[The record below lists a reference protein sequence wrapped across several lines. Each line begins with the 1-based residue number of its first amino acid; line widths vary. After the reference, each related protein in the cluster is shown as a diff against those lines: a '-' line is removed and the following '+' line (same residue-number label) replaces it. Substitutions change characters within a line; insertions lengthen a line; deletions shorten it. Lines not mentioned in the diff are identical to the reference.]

1 MAGLS
6 RYASKLVKVKSYINS
21 LQEVFSEMNRTR
33 KFLALSSIALIVI
46 MVMGIASFGAAAAK
60 PRMAIVFATG
70 GLGDKSFNDSAYEG
84 MKRAEKDLGIEFDQ
98 AEPQAV
104 AEYESLLMRF
114 AQTRKYDLII
124 SIGFDQ
130 ADALQVVAERFP
142 NQKFAIVDTAV
153 DAPNVASYVYKEA
166 ERGFVVGAV
175 AGLMT
180 TKAGDPRIVSDKQVV
195 GVIGGMDIP
204 LIRANVA
211 GYIAGAKYV
220 NSKVEVK
227 YAYVGHWA
235 DPAKCKEM
243 ANAMLD
249 EGVDVLWLAAG
260 RSGLGGI
267 KAAEERNR
275 YAIGADSDQGYL
287 APNNILTNG
296 MKLVDNTVYMAVEA
310 VLKDQFKPGMNLLG
324 LKEGAL
330 GYSENLVPQDIM
342 AEVDKLAEKVA
353 SGELTVPEDVDQ
365 VEPWLKAQGK

>member
-1 MAGLS
+1 M
-6 RYASKLVKVKSYINS
+6 
-21 LQEVFSEMNRTR
+21 
-33 KFLALSSIALIVI
+33 VI
-46 MVMGIASFGAAAAK
+46 GMVMGSVSSGLAADK
-60 PRMAIVFATG
+60 PRIAIVFATG

-84 MKRAEKDLGIEFDQ
+84 MLRAEKELGIEFDQ

-114 AQTRKYDLII
+114 AQTRRYDLII

-130 ADALQVVAERFP
+130 ADALQVVSGRFP
-142 NQKFAIVDTAV
+142 DQKFAIVDTAV
-153 DAPNVASYVYKEA
+153 DAPNVASYVYREA

-180 TKAGDPRIVSDKQVV
+180 KRAEDPRIVPDKQII

-211 GYIAGAKYV
+211 GYIAGAKFV
-220 NSKVEVK
+220 NPEVEVK
-227 YAYVGHWA
+227 YSYVGDWA

-249 EGVDVLWLAAG
+249 EGVDVIWLAAG

-267 KAAEERNR
+267 MAAEERNR
-275 YAIGADSDQGYL
+275 FAIGADVDQGYL
-287 APNNILTNG
+287 APDHILTNG
-296 MKLVDNTVYMAVEA
+296 MKLVDNTVFMAIEA
-310 VLKDQFKPGMNLLG
+310 VLKDEFTPGTNMLG

-330 GYSENLVPQDIM
+330 GYSHNLIPADIIE
-342 AEVDKLAEKVA
+342 EVDKLAERVA
-353 SGELTVPEDVDQ
+353 SGELTVPEEIDQ
-365 VEPWLKAQGK
+365 VDAWLKAQGK

>member
-1 MAGLS
+1 
-6 RYASKLVKVKSYINS
+6 
-21 LQEVFSEMNRTR
+21 
-33 KFLALSSIALIVI
+33 
-46 MVMGIASFGAAAAK
+46 
-60 PRMAIVFATG
+60 VFATG

-84 MKRAEKDLGIEFDQ
+84 MLRAEKELGIEFDQ

-114 AQTRKYDLII
+114 AQTRRYDLII

-130 ADALQVVAERFP
+130 ADALQVVSGRFP
-142 NQKFAIVDTAV
+142 DQKFAIVDTAV
-153 DAPNVASYVYKEA
+153 DAPNVASYVYREA

-180 TKAGDPRIVSDKQVV
+180 KRAEDPRIVPDKQII

-211 GYIAGAKYV
+211 GYIAGAKFA
-220 NSKVEVK
+220 NPEVEVK
-227 YAYVGHWA
+227 YSYVGDWA

-249 EGVDVLWLAAG
+249 EGVDVIWLAAG

-267 KAAEERNR
+267 MAAEERNR
-275 YAIGADSDQGYL
+275 FAIGADVDQGYL
-287 APNNILTNG
+287 APDHILTNG
-296 MKLVDNTVYMAVEA
+296 MKLVDNTVFMAIEA
-310 VLKDQFKPGMNLLG
+310 VLKDEFTPGTNMLG

-330 GYSENLVPQDIM
+330 GYSHNLIPADIIE
-342 AEVDKLAEKVA
+342 EVDKLAERVA
-353 SGELTVPEDVDQ
+353 SGELTVPEEIDQ
-365 VEPWLKAQGK
+365 VDAWLKAQGK

>member
-1 MAGLS
+1 
-6 RYASKLVKVKSYINS
+6 
-21 LQEVFSEMNRTR
+21 
-33 KFLALSSIALIVI
+33 LIVV

-84 MKRAEKDLGIEFDQ
+84 MLRAEKELGIEFDQ

-114 AQTRKYDLII
+114 AQTRRYDLII

-130 ADALQVVAERFP
+130 ADALQVVSGRFP
-142 NQKFAIVDTAV
+142 DQKFAIVDTAV
-153 DAPNVASYVYKEA
+153 DAPNVASYVYREA

-180 TKAGDPRIVSDKQVV
+180 KRAEDPRIVPDKQII

-211 GYIAGAKYV
+211 GYIAGAKFA
-220 NSKVEVK
+220 NPEVEVK
-227 YAYVGHWA
+227 YSYVGDWA

-249 EGVDVLWLAAG
+249 EGVDVIWLAAG

-267 KAAEERNR
+267 MAAEERNR
-275 YAIGADSDQGYL
+275 FAIGADVDQGYL
-287 APNNILTNG
+287 APDHILTNG
-296 MKLVDNTVYMAVEA
+296 MKLVDNTVFMAIEA
-310 VLKDQFKPGMNLLG
+310 VLKDEFTPGTNMLG

-330 GYSENLVPQDIM
+330 GYSHNLIPADIIE
-342 AEVDKLAEKVA
+342 EVDKLAERVA
-353 SGELTVPEDVDQ
+353 SGELTVPEEIDQ
-365 VEPWLKAQGK
+365 VDAWLKAQGK

>member
-1 MAGLS
+1 MT
-6 RYASKLVKVKSYINS
+6 K
-21 LQEVFSEMNRTR
+21 TR
-33 KFLALSSIALIVI
+33 KFSVLLGIALVAA
-46 MVMGIASFGAAAAK
+46 MVMGMGAAGIAAAK

-70 GLGDKSFNDSAYEG
+70 GLGDKSFNDSAYDG
-84 MKRAEKDLGIEFDQ
+84 MKRAEKELGIEFDKV
-98 AEPQAV
+98 EPQAV

-130 ADALQVVAERFP
+130 ADALQTVSARFP
-142 NQKFAIVDTAV
+142 NQKFAIVDTVV
-153 DAPNVASYVYKEA
+153 DAPDVASYAYREA

-180 TKAGDPRIVSDKQVV
+180 TKKGDPRIVADKQIV

-220 NSKVEVK
+220 NPKVQVK

-243 ANAMLD
+243 ANAMSD

-296 MKLVDNTVYMAVEA
+296 MKLVDNTVYMAVDA
-310 VLKDQFKPGMNLLG
+310 VLKGKFTPGINLLG
-324 LKEGAL
+324 LSEGAL
-330 GYSENLVPQDIM
+330 GYSKNLVPADII
-342 AEVDKLAEKVA
+342 AQVDKLAAKVS
-353 SGELTVPEDVDQ
+353 SGELKVPDDIDK
-365 VEPWLKAQGK
+365 VEPWLKSLGK

>member
-1 MAGLS
+1 M
-6 RYASKLVKVKSYINS
+6 
-21 LQEVFSEMNRTR
+21 TR
-33 KFLALSSIALIVI
+33 IRKPLALLSVALVAVI
-46 MVMGIASFGAAAAK
+46 VMGVASLGVAAAK
-60 PRMAIVFATG
+60 PRIAIVFATG

-84 MKRAEKDLGIEFDQ
+84 MKRAEKELGIEFDKV
-98 AEPQAV
+98 EHQAV
-104 AEYESLLMRF
+104 AEYENLLMRF

-130 ADALQVVAERFP
+130 ADALQVVSERFP
-142 NQKFAIVDTAV
+142 DQKFAIVDTAV

-166 ERGFVVGAV
+166 ERGFVVGAI

-180 TKAGDPRIVSDKQVV
+180 TRTGDPRIVSDKQIV

-220 NSKVEVK
+220 NPNVEVK

-310 VLKDQFKPGMNLLG
+310 VLKDEFKPGINMLG
-324 LKEGAL
+324 INEGAL
-330 GYSENLVPQDIM
+330 GYSKNLVPDDIS
-342 AEVDKLAEKVA
+342 AEVDKLAAKVA
-353 SGELTVPEDVDQ
+353 SGELKVPEDIDQ

>member
-1 MAGLS
+1 MGKNRKPLLVLS
-6 RYASKLVKVKSYINS
+6 VV
-21 LQEVFSEMNRTR
+21 M
-33 KFLALSSIALIVI
+33 VI
-46 MVMGIASFGAAAAK
+46 GMVMGSVSSGLAADK
-60 PRMAIVFATG
+60 PRIAIVFATG

-84 MKRAEKDLGIEFDQ
+84 MLRAEKELGIEFDQ

-114 AQTRKYDLII
+114 AQTRRYDLII

-130 ADALQVVAERFP
+130 ADALQVVSGRFP
-142 NQKFAIVDTAV
+142 DQKFAIVDTAV
-153 DAPNVASYVYKEA
+153 DAPNVASYVYREA

-180 TKAGDPRIVSDKQVV
+180 KRAEDPRIVPDNQII

-211 GYIAGAKYV
+211 GYIAGAKFV
-220 NSKVEVK
+220 NPEVEVK
-227 YAYVGHWA
+227 YSYVGDWA

-249 EGVDVLWLAAG
+249 EGVDVIWLAAG

-267 KAAEERNR
+267 MAAEERNR
-275 YAIGADSDQGYL
+275 FAIGADVDQGYL
-287 APNNILTNG
+287 APDHILTNG
-296 MKLVDNTVYMAVEA
+296 MKLVDNTVFMAIEA
-310 VLKDQFKPGMNLLG
+310 VLKDEFTPGTNMLG

-330 GYSENLVPQDIM
+330 GYSHNLIPADIIE
-342 AEVDKLAEKVA
+342 EVDKLAERVA
-353 SGELTVPEDVDQ
+353 SGELTVPEEIDQ
-365 VEPWLKAQGK
+365 VDAWLKAQGK

>member
-1 MAGLS
+1 MAGLL
-6 RYASKLVKVKSYINS
+6 RHASKLIKVKSCINS

-33 KFLALSSIALIVI
+33 KVLALSSIALIVV

-175 AGLMT
+175 AGLIT
-180 TKAGDPRIVSDKQVV
+180 TKAGDPRIVSSACSSM
-195 GVIGGMDIP
+195 I
-204 LIRANVA
+204 
-211 GYIAGAKYV
+211 
-220 NSKVEVK
+220 SS
-227 YAYVGHWA
+227 
-235 DPAKCKEM
+235 
-243 ANAMLD
+243 
-249 EGVDVLWLAAG
+249 
-260 RSGLGGI
+260 RS
-267 KAAEERNR
+267 
-275 YAIGADSDQGYL
+275 
-287 APNNILTNG
+287 APR
-296 MKLVDNTVYMAVEA
+296 
-310 VLKDQFKPGMNLLG
+310 
-324 LKEGAL
+324 
-330 GYSENLVPQDIM
+330 
-342 AEVDKLAEKVA
+342 
-353 SGELTVPEDVDQ
+353 
-365 VEPWLKAQGK
+365 

>member
-1 MAGLS
+1 MGKNRKPLLVLS
-6 RYASKLVKVKSYINS
+6 VV
-21 LQEVFSEMNRTR
+21 M
-33 KFLALSSIALIVI
+33 VI
-46 MVMGIASFGAAAAK
+46 GMVMGLVSSGLAADK
-60 PRMAIVFATG
+60 PRIAIVFATG

-84 MKRAEKDLGIEFDQ
+84 MLRAEKELGIEFDQ

-114 AQTRKYDLII
+114 AQTRRYDLII

-130 ADALQVVAERFP
+130 ADALQVVSGRFP
-142 NQKFAIVDTAV
+142 DQKFAIVDTAV
-153 DAPNVASYVYKEA
+153 DAPNVASYVYREA

-180 TKAGDPRIVSDKQVV
+180 KRAEDPRIVPDKQII

-211 GYIAGAKYV
+211 GYIAGAKFA
-220 NSKVEVK
+220 NPEVEVK
-227 YAYVGHWA
+227 YSYVGDWA

-249 EGVDVLWLAAG
+249 EGVDVIWLAAG

-267 KAAEERNR
+267 MAAEERNR
-275 YAIGADSDQGYL
+275 FAIGADVDQGYL
-287 APNNILTNG
+287 APDHILTNG
-296 MKLVDNTVYMAVEA
+296 MKLVDNTVFMAIEA
-310 VLKDQFKPGMNLLG
+310 VLKDEFTPGTNMLG

-330 GYSENLVPQDIM
+330 GYSHNLIPADIIE
-342 AEVDKLAEKVA
+342 EVDKLAERVA
-353 SGELTVPEDVDQ
+353 SGELTVPEEIDQ
-365 VEPWLKAQGK
+365 VDAWLKAQGK

>member
-1 MAGLS
+1 
-6 RYASKLVKVKSYINS
+6 
-21 LQEVFSEMNRTR
+21 MNRIR
-33 KFLALSSIALIVI
+33 KSSMLLSIVLLLAL
-46 MVMGIASFGAAAAK
+46 MMGIGTPMEAAAK
-60 PRMAIVFATG
+60 PRVAIVFATG
-70 GLGDKSFNDSAYEG
+70 GLGDKSFNDSAYDG
-84 MKRAEKDLGIEFDQ
+84 MKRAEKDLGIEFDKVK
-98 AEPQAV
+98 PQAV
-104 AEYESLLMRF
+104 AEYETLLTRF

-130 ADALQVVAERFP
+130 ADALKVVSARFP
-142 NQKFAIVDTAV
+142 NQKFAIIDTAV

-166 ERGFVVGAV
+166 ERGFVVGAI

-180 TKAGDPRIVSDKQVV
+180 TKKGDPRIVSDRQVV

-220 NSKVEVK
+220 NPKVQVK
-227 YAYVGHWA
+227 YAYVGDWA

-243 ANAMLD
+243 ANAMFD

-287 APNNILTNG
+287 APRNILTNG
-296 MKLVDNTVYMAVEA
+296 MKLVDRTVYIAIND
-310 VLKDQFKPGMNLLG
+310 VLRGKFKPGVNMLG

-330 GYSENLVPQDIM
+330 GYSKSLVPADVMSQ
-342 AEVDKLAEKVA
+342 VDKLAAKVV
-353 SGELTVPEDVDQ
+353 SGDINVPDEIDK

>member
-1 MAGLS
+1 GWTMDT
-6 RYASKLVKVKSYINS
+6 R
-21 LQEVFSEMNRTR
+21 EVVMKMSRTR
-33 KFLALSSIALIVI
+33 EFSAVLGIALILSLMI
-46 MVMGIASFGAAAAK
+46 GMGVPGAAAAK
-60 PRMAIVFATG
+60 PRVAIVFATG
-70 GLGDKSFNDSAYEG
+70 GLGDKSFNDSAYDG
-84 MKRAEKDLGIEFDQ
+84 MKRAEKELGIEFDKV
-98 AEPQAV
+98 EPQAV
-104 AEYESLLMRF
+104 AEYETLLTRF
-114 AQTRKYDLII
+114 AQTRKYELII

-130 ADALQVVAERFP
+130 ADALQVVSARFP

-166 ERGFVVGAV
+166 ERGFVVGAI

-180 TKAGDPRIVSDKQVV
+180 AKKGDPRIVSDKQIV

-220 NSKVEVK
+220 NPGVEVK
-227 YAYVGHWA
+227 HAYVGDWA

-296 MKLVDNTVYMAVEA
+296 MKLVDRTVYIAIND
-310 VLKDQFKPGMNLLG
+310 VLKGQFKSGVNMLG
-324 LKEGAL
+324 LKERAL
-330 GYSENLVPQDIM
+330 GYSKSLVPADIISQ
-342 AEVDKLAEKVA
+342 VDKLASRVVA
-353 SGELTVPEDVDQ
+353 GDIVVPDEIDK
-365 VEPWLKAQGK
+365 VEPWLKSQGK

>member
-1 MAGLS
+1 MGKNRKPLFVLS
-6 RYASKLVKVKSYINS
+6 VV
-21 LQEVFSEMNRTR
+21 M
-33 KFLALSSIALIVI
+33 VI
-46 MVMGIASFGAAAAK
+46 GMVMGSVSSGLAADK
-60 PRMAIVFATG
+60 PRIAIVFATG

-84 MKRAEKDLGIEFDQ
+84 MLRAEKELGIEFDQ

-114 AQTRKYDLII
+114 AQTRRYDLII

-130 ADALQVVAERFP
+130 ADALQVVSGRFP
-142 NQKFAIVDTAV
+142 DQKFAIVDTAV
-153 DAPNVASYVYKEA
+153 DAPNVASYVYREA

-180 TKAGDPRIVSDKQVV
+180 KRAEDPRIVPDKQII

-211 GYIAGAKYV
+211 GYIAGAKFV
-220 NSKVEVK
+220 NPEVEVK
-227 YAYVGHWA
+227 YSYVGDWA

-249 EGVDVLWLAAG
+249 EGVDVIWLAAG

-267 KAAEERNR
+267 MAAEERNR
-275 YAIGADSDQGYL
+275 FAIGADVDQGYL
-287 APNNILTNG
+287 APDHILTNG
-296 MKLVDNTVYMAVEA
+296 MKLVDNTVFMAIEA
-310 VLKDQFKPGMNLLG
+310 VLKDEFTPGTNMLG

-330 GYSENLVPQDIM
+330 GYSHNLIPADIIE
-342 AEVDKLAEKVA
+342 EVDKLAERLA
-353 SGELTVPEDVDQ
+353 SGELTVPEEIDQ
-365 VEPWLKAQGK
+365 VDAWLKAQGK

>member
-1 MAGLS
+1 M
-6 RYASKLVKVKSYINS
+6 
-21 LQEVFSEMNRTR
+21 
-33 KFLALSSIALIVI
+33 VI
-46 MVMGIASFGAAAAK
+46 GMVMGSVSSGLAADK
-60 PRMAIVFATG
+60 PRIAIVFATG

-84 MKRAEKDLGIEFDQ
+84 MLRAEKELGIEFDQ

-114 AQTRKYDLII
+114 AQTRRYDLII

-130 ADALQVVAERFP
+130 ADALQVVSGRFP
-142 NQKFAIVDTAV
+142 DQKFAIVDTAV
-153 DAPNVASYVYKEA
+153 DAPNVASYVYREA

-180 TKAGDPRIVSDKQVV
+180 KRAEDPRIVPDNQII

-211 GYIAGAKYV
+211 GYIAGAKFV
-220 NSKVEVK
+220 NPEVEVK
-227 YAYVGHWA
+227 YSYVGDWA

-249 EGVDVLWLAAG
+249 EGVDVIWLAAG

-267 KAAEERNR
+267 MAAEERNR
-275 YAIGADSDQGYL
+275 FAIGADVDQGYL
-287 APNNILTNG
+287 APDHILTNG
-296 MKLVDNTVYMAVEA
+296 MKLVDNTVFMAIEA
-310 VLKDQFKPGMNLLG
+310 VLKDEFTPGTNMLG

-330 GYSENLVPQDIM
+330 GYSHNLIPADIIE
-342 AEVDKLAEKVA
+342 EVDKLAERVA
-353 SGELTVPEDVDQ
+353 SGELTVPEEIDQ
-365 VEPWLKAQGK
+365 VDAWLKAQGK

>member
-1 MAGLS
+1 MGKNRKPLLVLS
-6 RYASKLVKVKSYINS
+6 VV
-21 LQEVFSEMNRTR
+21 M
-33 KFLALSSIALIVI
+33 VI
-46 MVMGIASFGAAAAK
+46 GMVMGSVSSGLAADK
-60 PRMAIVFATG
+60 PRIAIVFATG

-84 MKRAEKDLGIEFDQ
+84 MLRAEKELGIEFDQ

-114 AQTRKYDLII
+114 AQTRRYDLII

-130 ADALQVVAERFP
+130 ADALQVVSGRFP
-142 NQKFAIVDTAV
+142 DQKFAIVDTAV
-153 DAPNVASYVYKEA
+153 DAPNVASYVYREA

-180 TKAGDPRIVSDKQVV
+180 KRAEDPRIVPDKQII

-211 GYIAGAKYV
+211 GYIAGAKFA
-220 NSKVEVK
+220 NPEVEVK
-227 YAYVGHWA
+227 YSYVGDWA

-249 EGVDVLWLAAG
+249 EGVDVIWLAAG

-267 KAAEERNR
+267 MAAEERNR
-275 YAIGADSDQGYL
+275 FAIGADVDQGYL
-287 APNNILTNG
+287 APDHILTNG
-296 MKLVDNTVYMAVEA
+296 MKLVDNTVFMAIEA
-310 VLKDQFKPGMNLLG
+310 VLKDEFTPGTNMLG

-330 GYSENLVPQDIM
+330 GYSHNLIPADIIE
-342 AEVDKLAEKVA
+342 EVDKLAERVA
-353 SGELTVPEDVDQ
+353 SGELTVPEEIDQ
-365 VEPWLKAQGK
+365 VDAWLKAQGK

>member
-1 MAGLS
+1 M
-6 RYASKLVKVKSYINS
+6 
-21 LQEVFSEMNRTR
+21 
-33 KFLALSSIALIVI
+33 VI
-46 MVMGIASFGAAAAK
+46 GMVMGSVSSGLAADK
-60 PRMAIVFATG
+60 PRIAIVFATG

-84 MKRAEKDLGIEFDQ
+84 MLRAEKELGIEFDQ

-114 AQTRKYDLII
+114 AQTRRYDLII

-130 ADALQVVAERFP
+130 ADALQVVSGRFP
-142 NQKFAIVDTAV
+142 DQKFAIVDTAV
-153 DAPNVASYVYKEA
+153 DAPNVASYVYREA

-180 TKAGDPRIVSDKQVV
+180 KRAEDPRIVPDKQII

-211 GYIAGAKYV
+211 GYIAGAKFA
-220 NSKVEVK
+220 NPEVEVK
-227 YAYVGHWA
+227 YSYVGDWA

-249 EGVDVLWLAAG
+249 EGVDVIWLAAG

-267 KAAEERNR
+267 MAAEERNR
-275 YAIGADSDQGYL
+275 FAIGADVDQGYL
-287 APNNILTNG
+287 APDHILTNG
-296 MKLVDNTVYMAVEA
+296 MKLVDNTVFMAIEA
-310 VLKDQFKPGMNLLG
+310 VLKDEFTPGTNMLG

-330 GYSENLVPQDIM
+330 GYSHNLIPADIIE
-342 AEVDKLAEKVA
+342 EVDKLAERVA
-353 SGELTVPEDVDQ
+353 SGELTVPEEIDQ
-365 VEPWLKAQGK
+365 VDAWLKAQGK

>member
-1 MAGLS
+1 M
-6 RYASKLVKVKSYINS
+6 KK
-21 LQEVFSEMNRTR
+21 TR
-33 KFLALSSIALIVI
+33 KFLALFSVALVAV
-46 MVMGIASFGAAAAK
+46 MVMGIASVGAAAAK

-84 MKRAEKDLGIEFDQ
+84 MKRAEKNLGIEFDQ

-114 AQTRKYDLII
+114 AQTCKYDLII

-130 ADALQVVAERFP
+130 ADALQVVSGRFP

-180 TKAGDPRIVSDKQVV
+180 AKAGDPRIVSDKQIV

-220 NSKVEVK
+220 NPKVEVK

-287 APNNILTNG
+287 APDNMLTNG
-296 MKLVDNTVYMAVEA
+296 MKLVDNTVYMAIEA
-310 VLKDQFKPGMNLLG
+310 VLKDEFKPGINMLG
-324 LKEGAL
+324 LNEGAL
-330 GYSENLVPQDIM
+330 GYSESLVPADII
-342 AEVDKLAEKVA
+342 ADVDKLAAKVA
-353 SGELTVPEDVDQ
+353 SGELEIPEDVDQ

>member
-1 MAGLS
+1 MNRS
-6 RYASKLVKVKSYINS
+6 RRLLA
-21 LQEVFSEMNRTR
+21 VFSV
-33 KFLALSSIALIVI
+33 ALVAV
-46 MVMGIASFGAAAAK
+46 MVMGMASVGVAAAK

-84 MKRAEKDLGIEFDQ
+84 MKRAEKNLGIEFDQ

-104 AEYESLLMRF
+104 ADESLLMRF

-130 ADALQVVAERFP
+130 ADALQVVSERFP

-166 ERGFVVGAV
+166 ERGFVVGAI

-180 TKAGDPRIVSDKQVV
+180 TRTGDPRIVSDKQVV

-220 NSKVEVK
+220 NPKVEVK

-267 KAAEERNR
+267 KAAEERNC

-287 APNNILTNG
+287 APDNILTNG

-310 VLKDQFKPGMNLLG
+310 VLKDEFTPGINMLG
-324 LKEGAL
+324 LNEGAL
-330 GYSENLVPQDIM
+330 GYSESLVPADIIV
-342 AEVDKLAEKVA
+342 EVDKLAAEVA
-353 SGELTVPEDVDQ
+353 SGKLEVPEDVDQ

>member
-1 MAGLS
+1 MGKNGKPLFVLS
-6 RYASKLVKVKSYINS
+6 VV
-21 LQEVFSEMNRTR
+21 M
-33 KFLALSSIALIVI
+33 VI
-46 MVMGIASFGAAAAK
+46 GMVMGSVSSGLAADK
-60 PRMAIVFATG
+60 PRIAIVFATG

-84 MKRAEKDLGIEFDQ
+84 MLRAEKELGIEFDQ

-114 AQTRKYDLII
+114 AQTRRYDLII

-130 ADALQVVAERFP
+130 ADALQVVSGRFP
-142 NQKFAIVDTAV
+142 DQKFAIVDTAV
-153 DAPNVASYVYKEA
+153 DAPNVASYVYREA

-180 TKAGDPRIVSDKQVV
+180 KRAEDPRIVPDKQII

-211 GYIAGAKYV
+211 GYIAGAKFA
-220 NSKVEVK
+220 NPEVEVK
-227 YAYVGHWA
+227 YSYVGDWA

-249 EGVDVLWLAAG
+249 EGVDVIWLAAG

-267 KAAEERNR
+267 MAAEERNR
-275 YAIGADSDQGYL
+275 FAIGADVDQGYL
-287 APNNILTNG
+287 APDHILTNG
-296 MKLVDNTVYMAVEA
+296 MKLVDNTVFMAIEA
-310 VLKDQFKPGMNLLG
+310 VLKDEFTPGTNMLG

-330 GYSENLVPQDIM
+330 GYSHNLIPADIIE
-342 AEVDKLAEKVA
+342 EVDKLAERVA
-353 SGELTVPEDVDQ
+353 SGELTVPEEIDQ
-365 VEPWLKAQGK
+365 VDAWLKAQGK

>member
-1 MAGLS
+1 MGKNRKPLFVLS
-6 RYASKLVKVKSYINS
+6 VV
-21 LQEVFSEMNRTR
+21 M
-33 KFLALSSIALIVI
+33 VI
-46 MVMGIASFGAAAAK
+46 GMVMGSVSSGLAADK
-60 PRMAIVFATG
+60 PRIAIVFATG

-84 MKRAEKDLGIEFDQ
+84 MLRAEKELGIEFDQ

-114 AQTRKYDLII
+114 AQTRRYDLII

-130 ADALQVVAERFP
+130 ADALQVVSGRFP
-142 NQKFAIVDTAV
+142 DQKFAIVDTAV
-153 DAPNVASYVYKEA
+153 DAPNVASYVYREA

-180 TKAGDPRIVSDKQVV
+180 KRAEDPRIVPDKQII

-211 GYIAGAKYV
+211 GYIAGAKFA
-220 NSKVEVK
+220 NPEVEVK
-227 YAYVGHWA
+227 YSYVGDWA

-249 EGVDVLWLAAG
+249 EGVDVIWLAAG

-267 KAAEERNR
+267 MAAEERNR
-275 YAIGADSDQGYL
+275 FAIGADVDQGYL
-287 APNNILTNG
+287 APDHILTNG
-296 MKLVDNTVYMAVEA
+296 MKLVDNTVFMAIEA
-310 VLKDQFKPGMNLLG
+310 VLKDEFTPGTNMLG

-330 GYSENLVPQDIM
+330 GYSHNLIPADIIE
-342 AEVDKLAEKVA
+342 EVDKLAERVA
-353 SGELTVPEDVDQ
+353 SGELTVPEEIDQ
-365 VEPWLKAQGK
+365 VDAWLKAQGK

>member
-1 MAGLS
+1 MGKKRKPLFVLS
-6 RYASKLVKVKSYINS
+6 VV
-21 LQEVFSEMNRTR
+21 M
-33 KFLALSSIALIVI
+33 VI
-46 MVMGIASFGAAAAK
+46 GMVMGSVSSGLAADK
-60 PRMAIVFATG
+60 PRIAIVFATG

-84 MKRAEKDLGIEFDQ
+84 MLRAEKELGIEFDQ

-114 AQTRKYDLII
+114 AQTRRYDLII

-130 ADALQVVAERFP
+130 ADALQVVSGRFP
-142 NQKFAIVDTAV
+142 DQKFAIVDTAV
-153 DAPNVASYVYKEA
+153 DAPNVASYVYREA

-180 TKAGDPRIVSDKQVV
+180 KRAEDPRIVPDKQII

-211 GYIAGAKYV
+211 GYIAGAKFA
-220 NSKVEVK
+220 NPEVEVK
-227 YAYVGHWA
+227 YSYVGDWA

-249 EGVDVLWLAAG
+249 EGVDVIWLAAG

-267 KAAEERNR
+267 MAAEERNR
-275 YAIGADSDQGYL
+275 FAIGADVDQGYL
-287 APNNILTNG
+287 APDHILTNG
-296 MKLVDNTVYMAVEA
+296 MKLVDNTVFMAIEA
-310 VLKDQFKPGMNLLG
+310 VLKDEFTPGTNMLG

-330 GYSENLVPQDIM
+330 GYSHNLIPADIIE
-342 AEVDKLAEKVA
+342 EVDKLAERVA
-353 SGELTVPEDVDQ
+353 SGELTVPEEIDQ
-365 VEPWLKAQGK
+365 VDAWLKAQGK